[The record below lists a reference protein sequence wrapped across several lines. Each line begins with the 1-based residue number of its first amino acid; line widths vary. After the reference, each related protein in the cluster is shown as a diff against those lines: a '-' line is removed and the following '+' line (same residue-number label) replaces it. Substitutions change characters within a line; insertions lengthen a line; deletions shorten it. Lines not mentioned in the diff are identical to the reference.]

1 MVKTVPSGRITVLE
15 PYERYSRYCGYV
27 FYVIRKPVN
36 QCQVPSIF
44 LPMEKAFAANAP
56 VFQ

>member
-27 FYVIRKPVN
+27 FYVMRKPVN
-36 QCQVPSIF
+36 
-44 LPMEKAFAANAP
+44 
-56 VFQ
+56 